1 MAEQWVTMTAAAKR
15 LNISV
20 NRISRWAA
28 KGIIKV
34 QQSKFDAR
42 VRLVDLNE
50 LRQAVAALE
59 AIADYDSGNE
69 G

>member
-1 MAEQWVTMTAAAKR
+1 MAEQWVTMTTAAKR
-15 LNISV
+15 LNINV

-28 KGIIKV
+28 KGLIKV

-50 LRQAVAALE
+50 LRQALVALE
-59 AIADYDSGNE
+59 SIIDDSSDGE
-69 G
+69 E